1 MIDQIK
7 LINSALEAQQ
17 KAICPYSNYAV
28 GASLLSD
35 NHEIIIGFNIESKAY
50 PTTLCAE
57 RVAIFSALSQG
68 YTNFLA
74 MAVVTEDGASPC
86 GSCRQIIAEYAGD
99 IPIIISNTNKDYKET
114 TTFKLLPN
122 PFI

>member
-114 TTFKLLPN
+114 TMFKLLPN